1 MHERGEK
8 EEAISAFA
16 VISKLP
22 KKGADKSIAE
32 AKTRKMCYDIS
43 YGIQLKILPNS
54 KKKRK
59 RMSAQ
64 IDMISKRQSKEG
76 SRQGNVRSEK
86 DE

>member
-43 YGIQLKILPNS
+43 Y
-54 KKKRK
+54 RY
-59 RMSAQ
+59 SAQ
-64 IDMISKRQSKEG
+64 NPSKFKE
-76 SRQGNVRSEK
+76 EK
-86 DE
+86 KANECSN